1 MCLTLF
7 RELNLKRGFA
17 QQTFLY
23 MLFSRPPIELQSSNK
38 QNQTKQTKQANQPTN
53 QPTNQPN
60 YQTTSQTNNQTMNKS
75 PNRQKTKQPNIQPSN
90 QPTKQTQQTTPNQ
103 NKSNQAKP
111 KQNKKETNQTNQPPN
126 KPTNQPTHPPSQT
139 NRQTDRQNK
148 KRQSHRMKTAL
159 VETTKSFKWV
169 YKNSIC
175 QILNEPNAA
184 LATSNL
190 TYSGTTRTG
199 PNPVPFA
206 MYKTSDAKR
215 DLNSTFFLES
225 LGGTRAG
232 RWKTTY
238 LEKSHHTA
246 SSVASE
252 AVQCPRP
259 S

>member
-1 MCLTLF
+1 
-7 RELNLKRGFA
+7 
-17 QQTFLY
+17 
-23 MLFSRPPIELQSSNK
+23 
-38 QNQTKQTKQANQPTN
+38 
-53 QPTNQPN
+53 
-60 YQTTSQTNNQTMNKS
+60 
-75 PNRQKTKQPNIQPSN
+75 
-90 QPTKQTQQTTPNQ
+90 
-103 NKSNQAKP
+103 
-111 KQNKKETNQTNQPPN
+111 
-126 KPTNQPTHPPSQT
+126 
-139 NRQTDRQNK
+139 
-148 KRQSHRMKTAL
+148 MKTTL

-206 MYKTSDAKR
+206 MYETSDAKR

-238 LEKSHHTA
+238 LEKSHHTT

-252 AVQCPRP
+252 AVQCRGLHSFGTCDVVANTLGAFSSLAWIGKWNCLARGPKNGPVRGDHFWTW
-259 S
+259 